1 MGSSILIYFP
11 CISKSITF
19 PLQALVQKLIDRGHE
34 VTFATS
40 YILTK
45 NPGVINV
52 EVGAGIR
59 NWAEETSSA
68 HLFSGKDLN
77 ETNLFELSVE
87 TQRETLKRL
96 MAMNKVWDTVIV
108 YPAFGNEVGLYL
120 ARRMKANLA
129 LYITDMPTTAA
140 WIDHA
145 FGYYQQGGEA
155 FRDSAVQEAVWGVV
169 KDAWPG
175 EEALTGLSIEEIEK
189 TAGAVLCQGNPLIM
203 KGLRPVPPN
212 LVYCGMM
219 QCRPGK
225 ELPADLQQFM
235 DSASE
240 GALLVSFGS
249 VLQGSQVPQDK
260 LAALLEAF
268 GRLKEKVLFKWETD
282 NLPGKPANVIL
293 KSFLPQQDLLAHP
306 NLKGFVTHAG
316 YLSFEEA
323 LCHQIPMVAT
333 PICYDQFANAEE
345 IEKLGIGRSVNFT
358 DITGP
363 KISELLDQVLHD
375 PQYKAKAKQVG
386 AALSPWK
393 EMVGPVDRAVW
404 WLEQITNNPGVYTM
418 EDFYQKYPSPL
429 V

>member
-240 GALLVSFGS
+240 GVLLVSFGS

-268 GRLKEKVLFKWETD
+268 GSLKEKVLFKWETD

-418 EDFYQKYPSPL
+418 EDFYQKYPNPL
-429 V
+429 A

>member
-1 MGSSILIYFP
+1 MMQCSCNRHFHHHHHHHKQHHHHHHHYQHQDDYF
-11 CISKSITF
+11 
-19 PLQALVQKLIDRGHE
+19 
-34 VTFATS
+34 
-40 YILTK
+40 
-45 NPGVINV
+45 
-52 EVGAGIR
+52 
-59 NWAEETSSA
+59 
-68 HLFSGKDLN
+68 
-77 ETNLFELSVE
+77 
-87 TQRETLKRL
+87 
-96 MAMNKVWDTVIV
+96 
-108 YPAFGNEVGLYL
+108 
-120 ARRMKANLA
+120 
-129 LYITDMPTTAA
+129 
-140 WIDHA
+140 
-145 FGYYQQGGEA
+145 
-155 FRDSAVQEAVWGVV
+155 
-169 KDAWPG
+169 
-175 EEALTGLSIEEIEK
+175 
-189 TAGAVLCQGNPLIM
+189 
-203 KGLRPVPPN
+203 RPVPPN

-219 QCRPGK
+219 QCREGK

-235 DSASE
+235 DSATE
-240 GALLVSFGS
+240 GVLLVSFGS

-282 NLPGKPANVIL
+282 TLPGKPANVLL

-345 IEKLGIGRSVNFT
+345 IEKLGIGRSINFT

-375 PQYKAKAKQVG
+375 PQFKAKAKQVG
-386 AALSPWK
+386 SALSPWK

-418 EDFYQKYPSPL
+418 EDFYQKYPNPL
-429 V
+429 A